1 MTIHVLHLSQNI
13 VNLNGFYL
21 NDLKFFIMV
30 AYTIFQAHVT
40 YVTLKIAIKLMFLK
54 SHVYTYLHAV
64 TGLCTSFNKV
74 YLFKYSFNKCL
85 SFNCYVCYQMIHKLF

>member
-1 MTIHVLHLSQNI
+1 MTIRVLHPSQNI
-13 VNLNGFYL
+13 VNLYGCYL

-40 YVTLKIAIKLMFLK
+40 YVILKIALNIHFNVSKK
-54 SHVYTYLHAV
+54 PCYTYLHAV

-74 YLFKYSFNKCL
+74 YLF
-85 SFNCYVCYQMIHKLF
+85 